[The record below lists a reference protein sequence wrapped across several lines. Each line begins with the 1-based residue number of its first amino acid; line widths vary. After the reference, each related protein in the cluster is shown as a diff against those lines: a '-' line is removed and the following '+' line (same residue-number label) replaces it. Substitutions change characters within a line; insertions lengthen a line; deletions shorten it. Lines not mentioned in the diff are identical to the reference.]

1 MNARQARISIHLAAL
16 LFGLTGIFG
25 ELIQASAVLITAGR
39 ALFAV
44 LALYLVIRHGGHKQ
58 GARPSLP
65 ELGVLGL
72 AGVLLAAH
80 WITFFIAVKVG
91 GIAIATLGFASFPAF
106 ITLFEGLIY
115 KEHTTRSEWLV
126 VLLVSAGLILVTP
139 SFNLQ
144 DEATTGL
151 AWAILSGLTFALFTL
166 ANRKA
171 VVRMAAREVACWENL
186 VVAILTLPWCF
197 TEFATLAP
205 LDWVWLLMLGVFCTA
220 LSHAL
225 LVSSLSRLKAR
236 SAGIV
241 IALEPI
247 YAIFFAAILFAQ
259 YPSMRALAGGALIIC
274 AIVWSGMRPDP
285 GQAG

>member
-1 MNARQARISIHLAAL
+1 MKVRQAWISIHVAAL

-25 ELIQASAVLITAGR
+25 ELIAASAVLITAGR

-44 LALYLVIRHGGHKQ
+44 LALYLVIRHGGH
-58 GARPSLP
+58 RHRTRLSLP
-65 ELGVLGL
+65 VLGVLSM
-72 AGVLLAAH
+72 AGILLTIH
-80 WITFFIAVKVG
+80 WITFFLAVKVG

-115 KEHTTRSEWLV
+115 KERATRGEWLV
-126 VLLVSAGLILVTP
+126 VLLVSVGLILVTP

-144 DEATTGL
+144 DETTTGF

-166 ANRKA
+166 ANRQA
-171 VVRMAAREVACWENL
+171 VMRMAAREVACWENF
-186 VVAILTLPWCF
+186 VVVILTLPWCF
-197 TEFATLAP
+197 AEFITLGL
-205 LDWVWLLMLGVFCTA
+205 LDWVWLIMLGVFCTA
-220 LSHAL
+220 ISHAL
-225 LVSSLSRLKAR
+225 MVSSLSRLKAR

-259 YPSMRALAGGALIIC
+259 YPSLRALAGGALIIS
-274 AIVWSGMRPDP
+274 AIVWVGMRSDSE
-285 GQAG
+285 QA

>member
-25 ELIQASAVLITAGR
+25 ELIAASAVLITAGR

-58 GARPSLP
+58 TVRPSLP
-65 ELGVLGL
+65 ELGVLSL
-72 AGVLLAAH
+72 AGVLLAVH

-126 VLLVSAGLILVTP
+126 VLLVSTGLVLVTP
-139 SFNLQ
+139 SFDLQ

-151 AWAILSGLTFALFTL
+151 AWAILSGLSFALFTL

-186 VVAILTLPWCF
+186 VVVILTLPWCF
-197 TEFATLAP
+197 TEFATLRA
-205 LDWVWLLMLGVFCTA
+205 LDWVWLVMLGVFCTA